1 MWYREG
7 MPTTPATTSIV
18 PYAGWARNLKIA
30 NADVEM
36 IVTLDVG
43 PRVIRYAAPGG
54 PNLFGETA
62 DQLGKSG
69 EPHWMPRGGH
79 RLWTAPEDK
88 TRTYAPD
95 NRAVEHRVLSSDAK
109 GVSVRFT
116 QLPDEPYGV
125 QKELDIT
132 LDATSS
138 RAVLVHRITNVG
150 EVPVRL
156 APWALTVMP
165 PGGTAIIPLPGKR
178 PHPGSLPNSVDADYW
193 PNQSLAIWSYTD
205 LKDPRLMLGTQFI
218 TARQDPKATTLLK
231 FGLAHESGWLG
242 YWREGEL
249 FVKTVGFE
257 RGQLYPDRGCN
268 FELYTDPNILEVETL
283 GPLSMLSPGEKTEHV
298 ETWNRFSGVGAIGDE
313 AGIAKNV
320 QPLASR

>member
-1 MWYREG
+1 
-7 MPTTPATTSIV
+7 MPTTPAKTEIV
-18 PYAGWARNLKIA
+18 PYAGWARNLRIA

-54 PNLFGETA
+54 RNLFGETA
-62 DQLGKSG
+62 DQLGKAG

-95 NRAVEHRVLSSDAK
+95 NRAVEHRVLSSDAS
-109 GVSVRFT
+109 GVAVRFT
-116 QLPDEPYGV
+116 QLPDEPYGI

-132 LDATSS
+132 LDASGS

-150 EVPVRL
+150 DVPVRL
-156 APWALTVMP
+156 SPWALTVMP
-165 PGGTAIIPLPGKR
+165 PGGTALVPLPVKR

-193 PNQSLAIWSYTD
+193 PNQSLAVWSYTD
-205 LKDPRLMLGTQFI
+205 LKDPRLTLGTHFI

-242 YWREGEL
+242 YWRDGDL
-249 FVKTVGFE
+249 FVKTVGYE

-283 GPLSMLSPGEKTEHV
+283 GPMTMLSPGEKTEHV
-298 ETWNRFSGVGAIGDE
+298 ETWNRFAGVGPIGDE
-313 AGIAKNV
+313 ASIATNV
-320 QPLASR
+320 QALATR